1 MPGGPRTD
9 RISERDLA
17 VLEFISRYGAVP
29 RRAVAVWSGCG
40 RTATFERSRRLR
52 AAGLVEVRASFGD
65 GERVLLATP
74 LGLRLCDRR
83 DLRPARLSPATVR
96 HEALTAELGALLERR
111 GEALLSEREILA
123 RERAEGAPLF
133 SAKLAGGRL
142 HRADLVRLAPD
153 GGPGE
158 AIELE
163 LTVKGAARLDA
174 LLRAWRLAVAERR
187 LSGVVYHCSP
197 YSRRFVEA
205 AIART
210 RTEAMISAVPLEP
223 GGGTILAPGTSKR

>member
-9 RISERDLA
+9 RISRRDLA
-17 VLEFISRYGAVP
+17 VLEFIARYGAVP
-29 RRAVAVWSGCG
+29 RRAVATWSACG

-52 AAGLVEVRASFGD
+52 AAGLIEVRPSFGE
-65 GERVLLATP
+65 ERVLLATP
-74 LGLRLCDRR
+74 LGLRLCGRR

-96 HEALTAELGALLERR
+96 HEGLAAELGALLERR
-111 GEALLSEREILA
+111 GEALLSEREILS
-123 RERAEGAPLF
+123 RERAEGAPLL
-133 SAKLAGGRL
+133 SAKLSGGRL
-142 HRADLVRLAPD
+142 HRADLVRLGED
-153 GGPGE
+153 GSPGE

-187 LSGVVYHCSP
+187 LSGVVYYCTPH
-197 YSRRFVEA
+197 SRRFVEA

-210 RTEAMISAVPLEP
+210 RTEAMISTEPLELE
-223 GGGTILAPGTSKR
+223 GGTLRPPATSCR

>member
-1 MPGGPRTD
+1 MPGGTRTD
-9 RISERDLA
+9 RISERDIE
-17 VLEFISRYGAVP
+17 VLRFIARFGVAT
-29 RRAVAVWSGCG
+29 RRAVAVWSDCG

-52 AAGLVEVRASFGD
+52 AARLIEVRPSFGE
-65 GERVLLATP
+65 ERVLLATP
-74 LGLRLCDRR
+74 LGLRLCGRR

-96 HEALTAELGALLERR
+96 HEGLAAELGALLERR

-123 RERAEGAPLF
+123 RERAEGAPLL
-133 SAKLAGGRL
+133 SAKLSGGRL
-142 HRADLVRLAPD
+142 HRADLVRLAED
-153 GGPGE
+153 DTPGE

-197 YSRRFVEA
+197 HSRRFVEA

-210 RTEAMISAVPLEP
+210 RTEAMISAVPLEIA
-223 GGGTILAPGTSKR
+223 GGTLRPPDASGR